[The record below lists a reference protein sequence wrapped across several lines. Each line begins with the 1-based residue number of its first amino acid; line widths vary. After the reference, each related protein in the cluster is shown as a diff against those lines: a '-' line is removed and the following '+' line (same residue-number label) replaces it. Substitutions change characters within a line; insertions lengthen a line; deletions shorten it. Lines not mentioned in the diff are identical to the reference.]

1 MFSLFGGAS
10 TIAIVVLAVLLRQ
23 WNVILKRAVKR
34 RTMELEESFE
44 EMKRYLEQVLKEVKK

>member
-1 MFSLFGGAS
+1 M
-10 TIAIVVLAVLLRQ
+10 TIAIAVLAVLLRQ

-44 EMKRYLEQVLKEVKK
+44 EMKHYLEQVLKEVKK